1 MAIDITMQFFD
12 VFTVMVNKRD
22 IEILTELLDLE
33 EVKVISHRLHDGIG
47 IILQTEPIKSYSMCP
62 HCCTKSSKLHQN
74 HRHIIK
80 DLSFG
85 EKPVFLEINR
95 RQFKCKTCKK
105 PFSEELDFARKKRT
119 YTTRLAKKTIQ
130 EVLDSDIHTI
140 ASKGIVT
147 TEEIERMLKDASE
160 GLPNLKPLNLK
171 RLGLDEIAL
180 IKGKGNYCAVL
191 VDLDTSK
198 LITILSDRT
207 QKTIKETLIEWGS
220 ELLEQIQEVSIDLWK
235 GYKTLVT
242 ELMPNAQVVADRFH
256 VMTQINN
263 ELDAHR
269 KREKRNIEELIR
281 KANSSEKAEYEKILE
296 GLKKSKYVLL
306 KNEKDL
312 SEEQINKLIQV
323 KNVSPTLKMMHE
335 LKEKIR
341 TIFNKTSDWY
351 TGVFKLGMWLLKAKK
366 YFPKSNNTI
375 IRWFDEIIAYFDNG
389 TTSGTV
395 EGINNKLK
403 LIKRSAYGFRNFE
416 NFRVRCLLAF

>member
-1 MAIDITMQFFD
+1 
-12 VFTVMVNKRD
+12 
-22 IEILTELLDLE
+22 
-33 EVKVISHRLHDGIG
+33 
-47 IILQTEPIKSYSMCP
+47 
-62 HCCTKSSKLHQN
+62 
-74 HRHIIK
+74 
-80 DLSFG
+80 
-85 EKPVFLEINR
+85 
-95 RQFKCKTCKK
+95 
-105 PFSEELDFARKKRT
+105 
-119 YTTRLAKKTIQ
+119 
-130 EVLDSDIHTI
+130 
-140 ASKGIVT
+140 
-147 TEEIERMLKDASE
+147 
-160 GLPNLKPLNLK
+160 
-171 RLGLDEIAL
+171 
-180 IKGKGNYCAVL
+180 
-191 VDLDTSK
+191 
-198 LITILSDRT
+198 
-207 QKTIKETLIEWGS
+207 
-220 ELLEQIQEVSIDLWK
+220 
-235 GYKTLVT
+235 
-242 ELMPNAQVVADRFH
+242 MPNAQVVADRFH
-256 VMTQINN
+256 VMTQINH

-281 KANSSEKAEYEKILE
+281 KAQSSEKAEYEKILE
-296 GLKKSKYVLL
+296 GLNKSKYALL

-351 TGVFKLGMWLLKAKK
+351 TGVFKLGMWLSKAKK